1 MRDLVNQWS
10 FLLRKRFDTAMHSL
24 FPDWWIPLYTS
35 VTFSRMRYHHCIL
48 NKKWQ
53 DQVGAKGST
62 GYQLDT
68 INVFSSIQVV
78 RTLLWSTG
86 AAVTATATAACVV
99 FRDHLPF

>member
-53 DQVGAKGST
+53 DQVGAKGFP
-62 GYQLDT
+62 GYNNLTQLT
-68 INVFSSIQVV
+68 FFLQ
-78 RTLLWSTG
+78 
-86 AAVTATATAACVV
+86 
-99 FRDHLPF
+99 FRW